1 MRASQGRSGPSDPDR
16 ASGAT
21 YLGAGGQRVT
31 VRVYAP
37 QPGAHVATEYDT
49 GTATVHQ
56 LRLVAD
62 GHADIP
68 LWRQGV
74 WIEAGALVILLLA
87 SIRLGSKRGG

>member
-1 MRASQGRSGPSDPDR
+1 M
-16 ASGAT
+16 
-21 YLGAGGQRVT
+21 T